1 MQLGGHWKCPELKE
15 NGVEHKN
22 GLNRKAEEVG
32 TQRRARF
39 SWKGEQMRK
48 GLIRRSLGVYVRQ
61 NRSTTPGKRTG
72 ELEGSRGG
80 EKADVLAQLGSAMW
94 SRASQ
99 FTSLGSCS
107 SLVRE

>member
-1 MQLGGHWKCPELKE
+1 
-15 NGVEHKN
+15 
-22 GLNRKAEEVG
+22 
-32 TQRRARF
+32 
-39 SWKGEQMRK
+39 MRK

-80 EKADVLAQLGSAMW
+80 EKADVPAQLGSAMW
-94 SRASQ
+94 SWASQ